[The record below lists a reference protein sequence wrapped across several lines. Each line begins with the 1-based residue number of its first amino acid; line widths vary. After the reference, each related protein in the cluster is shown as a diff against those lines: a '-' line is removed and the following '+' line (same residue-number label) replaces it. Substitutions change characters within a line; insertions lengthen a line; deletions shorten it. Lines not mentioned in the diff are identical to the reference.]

1 MRAIRDCGQLAP
13 DHALDG
19 GAAHGVVEKKD
30 LRQDSALRGLMQ
42 RVGSLLRSQ
51 VQCVLAT
58 ASPQGQP
65 STHLMAYAYSP
76 DLTSVVIASGV
87 RSRKVD
93 DMLSNPS
100 VSLLWDN
107 RTGNLQDHGDGML
120 VTASGQASQ
129 LSADAAAAATAQL
142 LERNPNLASFVARDD
157 VAVLRVAV
165 DTYAVVVGYGAPELV
180 DPRTI
185 VLSVSE

>member
-1 MRAIRDCGQLAP
+1 MER
-13 DHALDG
+13 
-19 GAAHGVVEKKD
+19 VVSIPNHP
-30 LRQDSALRGLMQ
+30 LLPRLQQ
-42 RVGSLLRSQ
+42 VGSLLRSQ

-185 VLSVSE
+185 ALSELAFSE